1 MKKIKLYRLK
11 ASGFSLTE
19 LLVVLIIIGILVL
32 VALPNLLPLI
42 TKAKTVEA
50 KQHLSYIYTLEKS
63 YFYMHSKYSDEL
75 DAIDYIAEKT
85 VKSGGSANYT
95 IEIVHASYD
104 GFLARATSVVDFDQ
118 DGVLNVWEIDQDKKL
133 VEVVKD

>member
-11 ASGFSLTE
+11 APGFSLTE

-50 KQHLSYIYTLEKS
+50 KQHLSHIYTLEKS
-63 YFYMHSKYSDEL
+63 FFYMHSKYSDEL
-75 DAIDYIAEKT
+75 EAIDYIAEKT
-85 VKSGGSANYT
+85 VKSGGSANYV

-133 VEVVKD
+133 IEVVKD